1 MIAQQ
6 QKTTTIKNK
15 RRIRTREK
23 ERKKEKVYKL
33 IEMDGLIDL

>member
-15 RRIRTREK
+15 RRIRTGEK
-23 ERKKEKVYKL
+23 ERKKERKS
-33 IEMDGLIDL
+33 I